1 MESLYNITDRLFVS
15 LQQARE
21 HPQGVSGLTTGF
33 EALNKLTTGW
43 QKGELIVIAA
53 PPRMG
58 KRAFAM
64 SVLNNT
70 MFDGSLGAFWFST
83 NLSTNQLT
91 NMLLCNNLN
100 IDLHSLLSGDVNTS
114 KLKDIVENVR
124 FSGVTFDD
132 SPYLTINDLETKLLE
147 FVDVCENAIVIID
160 NVNQLNYLES
170 DRLDLADKF
179 YRLKTLARKFEIPIL
194 AILETEKQQNNVS
207 KHFRDCLSLSDYDAM
222 SKSVD
227 VRILLYRPEYYKIT
241 EFSDKSSTLGMAEL
255 IYSSRIGNGSIRLK
269 YNSTAFKFS
278 ETNVDL
284 NKCE

>member
-1 MESLYNITDRLFVS
+1 MKTILDTIQSLIPCLEK
-15 LQQARE
+15 AAE
-21 HPQGVSGLTTGF
+21 HPEGVSGLTTGIK
-33 EALNKLTTGW
+33 ALNKLNAGW
-43 QKGELIVIAA
+43 QKGELTVIAA

-58 KRAFAM
+58 KRAFALT
-64 SVLNNT
+64 VLNNS

-83 NLSTNQLT
+83 NLSANQLT

-100 IDLHSLLSGDVNTS
+100 VDLHSLLSGAVDTS
-114 KLKDIVENVR
+114 HLKDIVENIR
-124 FSGVTFDD
+124 FADVAFDD
-132 SPYLTINDLETKLLE
+132 SSYLTINDIETKLLE

-179 YRLKTLARKFEIPIL
+179 YRLKTLARKFEIPII
-194 AILETEKQQNNVS
+194 AILETEKQQNNDS